1 MDAATPVLDPA
12 PAYALWA
19 SSYPAHAHNPV
30 MHAEERAMLA
40 LMPARLEDLDVVD
53 AGCGSGRYLRHGLAR
68 GATTLVGID
77 LSGPMLARAAASFDD
92 VPAGARI
99 ALAQGDLTA
108 LPLPDASADVLLCGL
123 AVGHVPRLHA
133 VLEEFARVT
142 RPGATLVVSDFHP
155 VGAALGWR
163 RDFKAGGQRY
173 AVRHATHYY
182 SDWHAACVGAG
193 LAIDAVAEPMLDP
206 ADIPSGARF
215 DPVALDVPVALVM
228 RLRRLA
234 R

>member
-1 MDAATPVLDPA
+1 METPTLDPA

-19 SSYPAHAHNPV
+19 ASYPAYAHNPL

-40 LMPARLEDLDVVD
+40 LMPGRLEGQQVVD
-53 AGCGSGRYLRHGLAR
+53 AGCGSGRYLRHAMAR
-68 GATTLVGID
+68 GATTLVGVD
-77 LSGPMLARAAASFDD
+77 LSGPMLARATALFDD
-92 VPAGARI
+92 APSDARI
-99 ALAQGDLTA
+99 ALAQGDLAA
-108 LPLPDASADVLLCGL
+108 LPLPDGSADVLLCGL
-123 AVGHVPRLHA
+123 AVGHVPDLGA
-133 VLEEFARVT
+133 VLHEFARVA

-163 RDFKAGGQRY
+163 RDFRAEGQRY

-182 SDWHAACVGAG
+182 SHWHAACARAG

-206 ADIPSGARF
+206 ADIPPGAHF
-215 DPVALDVPVALVM
+215 DPIALEVPVALVF

-234 R
+234 S

>member
-1 MDAATPVLDPA
+1 MPGVAAGVTCAMRWRAVRPR
-12 PAYALWA
+12 WSA
-19 SSYPAHAHNPV
+19 SIFP
-30 MHAEERAMLA
+30 
-40 LMPARLEDLDVVD
+40 
-53 AGCGSGRYLRHGLAR
+53 GRCSRVR
-68 GATTLVGID
+68 WPRSTTLPPVRG
-77 LSGPMLARAAASFDD
+77 SRSHQA
-92 VPAGARI
+92 
-99 ALAQGDLTA
+99 
-108 LPLPDASADVLLCGL
+108 ADVLLCGL
-123 AVGHVPRLHA
+123 AVGHVSRLDA
-133 VLEEFARVT
+133 VLAEFARIS

-182 SDWHAACVGAG
+182 SDWHAACVDAG